1 MLPATCGVWI
11 PDENCFIKSAMVRF
25 PKELKDV
32 PSIPPPVKS
41 ITPEPAPSAQ
51 LDAKQPR
58 PDKMSLRHVMN
69 LMKLGCFDHEMEF
82 HDQELIIDAILELCS
97 FYAISVPSTFKQ
109 AMRSPEKDDWMKAIA
124 VELNNL
130 EEMRVWALGQL
141 PPGKKELNGRWVFA
155 TKPDDGAGVRYK
167 ARFVAKG
174 FTQVAGVDFNA
185 TFAPTTT
192 FVSLRLLLTVAAA
205 NNWPVHSFDFVAAY
219 LNSPIDKE
227 IWIKPPEG
235 MTVPPGHALRLEKA
249 LYGTRQA
256 ARCWWLHLKDTL
268 AKFNYIPSQY
278 DNSLY
283 ILRHAEHHGVIW
295 LHINNGVVTASSD
308 DLLQRLEADLKDLL
322 KIKWARELTS
332 IVGLKVQRTPQGFQL
347 YQNNL
352 IDSLLDKHWDT
363 GITTNT
369 PLPANFNATT
379 AEDGRQEDSGRY
391 LSVIGGLSYLAV
403 GTRPDMCFAVNY
415 LARFTAKPGP
425 LHWKGVKHLINY
437 LAGTREL

>member
-1 MLPATCGVWI
+1 
-11 PDENCFIKSAMVRF
+11 
-25 PKELKDV
+25 
-32 PSIPPPVKS
+32 
-41 ITPEPAPSAQ
+41 
-51 LDAKQPR
+51 
-58 PDKMSLRHVMN
+58 
-69 LMKLGCFDHEMEF
+69 
-82 HDQELIIDAILELCS
+82 
-97 FYAISVPSTFKQ
+97 
-109 AMRSPEKDDWMKAIA
+109 MRSPEKDDWMKAIA